1 MQVSSGNLPIPNDT
15 GANVLADMNENI
27 LALQSNNSGDTAPSV
42 AKAHQTWI
50 DTSGTV
56 DVLKIK
62 GNTDNAAFITLGN
75 VETNMGMMPVTGGTF
90 TGDITT
96 AAGSQ
101 TSPSLKIAGV
111 NSGLYKV
118 SNNEIGVSCNGN
130 LITSTHQNGLTLVKN
145 KCLWLNNPNDTAAIC
160 IKAQSNLT
168 SYWHLQLPNSDG
180 NAGEVLQ
187 TDGSGVTSWTAIQG
201 VPTGTIFPFAGAE
214 TNIPGGY
221 LECDGSQKSS
231 STYSAL
237 STLLGST
244 YNNGQTPS
252 SGNFFLPDLRG
263 QFIRGWD
270 HGAGVDSGRTRGSTQ
285 TDNNKSH
292 THTVASS
299 SITNSGGDH
308 GHAIRPIRLNQN
320 NGAVNVTL
328 GSGQSYN
335 VGYANSDNQGNITA
349 NNAVKNSG
357 NFASSI
363 TSTLALSLNTSGTTE
378 SRPKNVAMIY
388 IIKT

>member
-1 MQVSSGNLPIPNDT
+1 MCIRD
-15 GANVLADMNENI
+15 
-27 LALQSNNSGDTAPSV
+27 
-42 AKAHQTWI
+42 
-50 DTSGTV
+50 
-56 DVLKIK
+56 
-62 GNTDNAAFITLGN
+62 
-75 VETNMGMMPVTGGTF
+75 
-90 TGDITT
+90 
-96 AAGSQ
+96 
-101 TSPSLKIAGV
+101 SPSDDGDADEVLTT
-111 NSGLYKV
+111 
-118 SNNEIGVSCNGN
+118 NGN
-130 LITSTHQNGLTLVKN
+130 G
-145 KCLWLNNPNDTAAIC
+145 
-160 IKAQSNLT
+160 
-168 SYWHLQLPNSDG
+168 
-180 NAGEVLQ
+180 VLSFQ
-187 TDGSGVTSWTAIQG
+187 AVQG

-231 STYSAL
+231 TTYSTL
-237 STLLGST
+237 SNLLGST

-270 HGAGVDSGRTRGSTQ
+270 HGANVDSGRTRGSVQ
-285 TDNNKSH
+285 TDDNKSH

-308 GHAIRPIRLNQN
+308 GHAIRPIRLNQS
-320 NGAVNVTL
+320 NGSVNITL

-335 VGYANSDNQGNITA
+335 VGYANNDNALVAA

-363 TSTLALSLNTSGTTE
+363 TSTLALSLNTNGTTE

>member
-1 MQVSSGNLPIPNDT
+1 MSQVDTNNFPIPNDT
-15 GANVLADMNENI
+15 GANVLADINEN
-27 LALQSNNSGDTAPSV
+27 LEALQTNNAGGSAP
-42 AKAHQTWI
+42 AAGRAHQFFV
-50 DTSGTV
+50 DTSTTP
-56 DVLKIK
+56 DTLKIR
-62 GNTDNAAFITLGN
+62 GNTNSAAFITLGN
-75 VETNMGMMPVTGGTF
+75 VETNLGMIPKAGGTF
-90 TGDITT
+90 QGNIQSS
-96 AAGSQ
+96 AGTK
-101 TSPSLKIAGV
+101 TSPSVQI
-111 NSGLYKV
+111 NDDDTGLYKPASDTIGLSCGGTDIAYVETTGIEIKDGKKLEFRDSGNSNVV
-118 SNNEIGVSCNGN
+118 SLQAPALTSDVS
-130 LITSTHQNGLTLVKN
+130 LTLPSDDGDADEV
-145 KCLWLNNPNDTAAIC
+145 
-160 IKAQSNLT
+160 LT
-168 SYWHLQLPNSDG
+168 TDG
-180 NAGEVLQ
+180 NGVLSFQ
-187 TDGSGVTSWTAIQG
+187 AVQG

-231 STYSAL
+231 TTYSTL

-308 GHAIRPIRLNQN
+308 GHAIRPIRLGNN
-320 NGAVNVTL
+320 NGSVNITL

-335 VGYANSDNQGNITA
+335 VGYANNDGGLVAA

-363 TSTLALSLNTSGTTE
+363 TSTLALSLNTNGTTE